1 MSNLQHLLAK
11 HKEAMKNKESA
22 PPAPTVFNIPS
33 LHSIPSEH
41 PAPNKEPTGP
51 NNVPDNPKESGRPEA
66 EFELDDPDEIHN
78 HPGETDFSHRQIT
91 DKYGNTITLNEQ
103 QWAFVELV
111 LSGKSAVLIGP
122 AGTGKTTTMKAVFTA
137 LLNANKIPIIS
148 NHGHKYLPENAPGIS
163 ISAFTRRATNNIRRN
178 VSEDLQANCITI
190 HKLLEYEPQ
199 FYEEYDAEKGK
210 EVTKMIFA
218 PARNQLNPLP
228 GNLRAIAFEESSM
241 ISTQL
246 HSEVVAATPGN
257 DVQYIYLGDIQQ
269 LPPVFGQAILGF
281 KMLELP
287 VVELTEV
294 YRQAF
299 DSPIIKLAHRILS
312 GRGIPGSEYKD
323 WHFPGKLTLF
333 PWKKRIAADV
343 ALLTIA
349 KFFVGDTKD
358 DGTIIQ
364 GQLQKGLYNPE
375 TDAILLPFNKSC
387 GTDEL
392 NKHIASRIAKSTEK
406 IVWEVIHGFRKSYY
420 SVGDKVLYD
429 REDGIIKNIYRNPAY
444 SGVAAR
450 SESVSMD
457 YWGNKP
463 KSKDA
468 VPESGDLDQDEDDF
482 ILSQVSMQSTQD
494 DERVRAC
501 SHVIEVELLDSGRTV
516 QINQAG
522 QVNNLI
528 LGYAITVHKSQGS
541 EWDKVYLC
549 LHQSHATMLQREL
562 LYTAVTRAKKEL
574 FVICE
579 DDTFMKGVQSQRIK
593 GNTLAEKAEYF
604 KGKVEN
610 GDLQS

>member
-1 MSNLQHLLAK
+1 MPQDLKELLAR
-11 HKEAMKNKESA
+11 HKAASVIKRS
-22 PPAPTVFNIPS
+22 PPPTVFDLPS
-33 LHSIPSEH
+33 LTSQ
-41 PAPNKEPTGP
+41 KEVTVLT
-51 NNVPDNPKESGRPEA
+51 NNLDNNDVS
-66 EFELDDPDEIHN
+66 DDPIEIEEDEIHT
-78 HPGETDFSHRQIT
+78 HAGENDLSNRQIT
-91 DKYGNTITLNEQ
+91 DKYGNTITLNAK
-103 QWAFVELV
+103 QWEFVELV
-111 LSGKSAVLIGP
+111 LSGQSAVLIGP

-137 LLNANKIPIIS
+137 LLNAGKIPIIA
-148 NHGHKYLPENAPGIS
+148 NHGHKHLPENAPGIS

-178 VSEDLQANCITI
+178 VSEDLQQNCITI
-190 HKLLEYEPQ
+190 HKLLEYEPT

-210 EVTKMIFA
+210 EVTKMVFA
-218 PARNQLNPLP
+218 PGRNQLNPLP

-246 HSEVVAATPGN
+246 HSEVVAASPN
-257 DVQYIYLGDIQQ
+257 QDVQYIYLGDIQQ

-312 GRGIPGSEYKD
+312 GKGIPGPEYKE
-323 WHFPGKLTLF
+323 WHIPGKLTLF

-392 NKHIASRIAKSTEK
+392 NKHIANRIAKSQDK
-406 IVWEVIHGFRKSYY
+406 IVWEVIHGFKKSYFA
-420 SVGDKVLYD
+420 VGDKVLYD
-429 REDGIIKNIYRNPAY
+429 REDGIVKNIYRNPTY
-444 SGVAAR
+444 SGVSAR
-450 SESVSMD
+450 GESVSLD

-463 KSKDA
+463 KSVKGTANANVTDD
-468 VPESGDLDQDEDDF
+468 GDMDDDDF
-482 ILSQVSMQSTQD
+482 ILAQVSIQRTED

-516 QINQAG
+516 RIDQAG

-579 DDTFMKGVQSQRIK
+579 DDTFVKGVQSQRIK
-593 GNTLAEKAEYF
+593 GDTLAEKAEYF
-604 KGKVEN
+604 KGKIEN
-610 GDLQS
+610 GELQS